1 MIENLTLLI
10 HSCGAYSDL
19 WSGQI
24 EMLNRHWGNRN
35 IRTVILTD
43 TNPMNYS
50 FDGVEIFCAGKG
62 KEITDR
68 LKAFLPSVTTDF
80 VFVSLDD
87 YYLMNDVDN
96 SRISYLVNF
105 MVRTGFD
112 YMRLFNIPKHGQKI
126 AEGIYDVGI
135 YRKHSNYYVNLYQ
148 GIWRK
153 SFIEQTIEGQSL
165 NAWQYEVSLTPY
177 AVKHNIKC
185 AMTKGKEY
193 QILDV
198 IRKGKVLHKA
208 HRYFKK
214 DPVYKGD
221 RPLMPISIE
230 VKLWFRDFVKKI
242 IPRKLLQ
249 KLKKKMIEHG
259 ATFYSPLDD

>member
-1 MIENLTLLI
+1 MLENLTLLI

-19 WSGQI
+19 WSGQV
-24 EMLNRHWGNRN
+24 EMLNRHWGKRN

-43 TNPMNYS
+43 TNPMELS
-50 FDGVEIFCAGKG
+50 FEGVEIFCAGEG
-62 KEITDR
+62 LEITDR
-68 LKAFLPSVTTDF
+68 LKAFLPTVTTEF
-80 VFVSLDD
+80 VFVTLDD

-96 SRISYLVNF
+96 DRISFLLKF
-105 MVRTGFD
+105 MEQERFD
-112 YMRLFNIPKHGQKI
+112 YLRLFKIPKHGKKI
-126 AEGIYDVGI
+126 RDGIYDVGI
-135 YRKHSNYYVNLYQ
+135 YRKQSSYYVNLYQ

-153 SFIEQTIEGQSL
+153 SFIENTITESL

-177 AVKHNIKC
+177 AIKNNIKC

-214 DPVYKGD
+214 DPVYKGN
-221 RPLMPISIE
+221 RPIMPLKTE
-230 VKLWFRDFVKKI
+230 LKLWFRTFLKRVL
-242 IPRKLLQ
+242 PRPIVR
-249 KLKKKMIEHG
+249 KLKKEMIKHG
-259 ATFYSPLDD
+259 ATFYSPLDE